1 MKSIMRKRFVP
12 EHYYREL
19 FQKLQ
24 DSKNI
29 EDYHTEMEI
38 SIIRANIIEDR
49 ETIMTRFL
57 NDLNKEINI
66 MVGL

>member
-24 DSKNI
+24 GSKNM

-38 SIIRANIIEDR
+38 SIIRANIIKDR
-49 ETIMTRFL
+49 ETIMIRFL